1 MELQEIY
8 QKIGISPE
16 VYEYGEKILS
26 GLRARFEAIDQTA
39 EYNQA
44 KVLAAMQETES
55 LVQNRVQMGVRVEG
69 KRNS

>member
-26 GLRARFEAIDQTA
+26 GRAGA
-39 EYNQA
+39 
-44 KVLAAMQETES
+44 V
-55 LVQNRVQMGVRVEG
+55 
-69 KRNS
+69 